1 MAENPTIVFVLG
13 GPGSGKGT
21 QCAKIVEEFGYVH
34 FSAGDLLR
42 QFVRSGTP
50 EGNKCSEMMQN
61 GQIVPSE
68 VTVNLLK
75 NAMQDSGKTQF
86 LIDGFPRNL
95 ENRDTFL
102 KVVGMDCTFVLFF
115 DCPEDILEKRLLGR
129 TEGRNDDNIE
139 TIRKRFQVYQDQ
151 TMPVIQDYAKID
163 KIRHIRTDCTVDE
176 VFDKVKPCFA

>member
-1 MAENPTIVFVLG
+1 MGSNTKVKYTTTTTTTTTTRKLTNMTEQNTVVFVLG

-21 QCAKIVEEFGYVH
+21 QCSKIVDTYGYVH

-50 EGNKCSEMMQN
+50 EGNKIADMMQQ

-68 VTVNLLK
+68 VTVTLLK
-75 NAMQDSGKTQF
+75 NAMIESGKTKF

-102 KVVGMDCTFVLFF
+102 KVVS
-115 DCPEDILEKRLLGR
+115 
-129 TEGRNDDNIE
+129 
-139 TIRKRFQVYQDQ
+139 
-151 TMPVIQDYAKID
+151 
-163 KIRHIRTDCTVDE
+163 
-176 VFDKVKPCFA
+176 

>member
-1 MAENPTIVFVLG
+1 MTEQNTVVFVLG

-21 QCAKIVEEFGYVH
+21 QCSKIVDTYGYVH

-50 EGNKCSEMMQN
+50 EGNKIADMMQQ

-68 VTVNLLK
+68 VTVTLLK
-75 NAMQDSGKTQF
+75 NAMIESGKTKF

-102 KVVGMDCTFVLFF
+102 KVVS
-115 DCPEDILEKRLLGR
+115 
-129 TEGRNDDNIE
+129 
-139 TIRKRFQVYQDQ
+139 
-151 TMPVIQDYAKID
+151 
-163 KIRHIRTDCTVDE
+163 
-176 VFDKVKPCFA
+176 